1 MAARGLGKGLDLL
14 IPNAVGE
21 AKVKKETVTETTI
34 AEEKGP
40 ETIVKITMVEPNRK
54 QPRKYF
60 DEESLLELSES
71 IKNYGMI
78 QPIVVRRINDY
89 YELIAGERRFRA
101 AKIAGLKKLPA
112 IIKDFDKSTA
122 FEVALIE
129 NIQRKDLNPIEEAES
144 FYKLQTEFGFSQEE
158 IAEKVGKSRSAIANA
173 IRLLNLDSR
182 VLNFVRENKL
192 SGGHAKALLSI
203 SDGNM
208 QFELAE
214 RVIEEDFSVR
224 ETEKIVKSLQ
234 QKQNTEMIEQKPQN
248 TIQFD
253 TTTYRS
259 IENDLKGLF
268 ATKVKVSAQKNKG
281 KIEIEYY
288 SDDDLDRIL
297 TMFKGIEI

>member
-1 MAARGLGKGLDLL
+1 MASIKKGLGSKGKGLEALINTKMMSYNENDLEYEGIL
-14 IPNAVGE
+14 EIDINKIE
-21 AKVKKETVTETTI
+21 ANK
-34 AEEKGP
+34 
-40 ETIVKITMVEPNRK
+40 N

-60 DEESLLELSES
+60 DEGSLLELSES

-101 AKIAGLKKLPA
+101 AKIAALKKLPA

-158 IAEKVGKSRSAIANA
+158 IAEKVGKSRSAITNA

-203 SDGNM
+203 SDENM

-268 ATKVKVSAQKNKG
+268 ATKVKVKAQKNKG

>member
-1 MAARGLGKGLDLL
+1 MASIKKGLGSKGKGLEALINTKMMSYNANDLEDEGIL
-14 IPNAVGE
+14 EIDINKIE
-21 AKVKKETVTETTI
+21 ANK
-34 AEEKGP
+34 
-40 ETIVKITMVEPNRK
+40 N

-78 QPIVVRRINDY
+78 QPIVVRKVNDY

-144 FYKLQTEFGFSQEE
+144 FYKLQTEFAFSQEE

-173 IRLLNLDSR
+173 IRLLNLDKR
-182 VLNFVRENKL
+182 VINFVRENKL

-203 SDGNM
+203 TDGDM

-214 RVIEEDFSVR
+214 KIIEEDFSVR

-234 QKQNTEMIEQKPQN
+234 QKQNTQVMEQKQKN
-248 TIQFD
+248 AIQFD

-259 IENDLKGLF
+259 IENDLKCLF

>member
-1 MAARGLGKGLDLL
+1 MASIKKGLGSKGKGLEALINTKMMSYNESDLEYEGIL
-14 IPNAVGE
+14 EIDINKIE
-21 AKVKKETVTETTI
+21 ANK
-34 AEEKGP
+34 
-40 ETIVKITMVEPNRK
+40 N

>member
-1 MAARGLGKGLDLL
+1 MASIKKGLGSKGKGLEALINTKMMSYNESDLEYEGIL
-14 IPNAVGE
+14 EIDINKIE
-21 AKVKKETVTETTI
+21 ANK
-34 AEEKGP
+34 
-40 ETIVKITMVEPNRK
+40 N

-288 SDDDLDRIL
+288 SESELERIVEL
-297 TMFKGIEI
+297 IESVQQESL

>member
-1 MAARGLGKGLDLL
+1 MASIKKGLGSKGKGLEALINTKMMSYNESDLEYEGIL
-14 IPNAVGE
+14 EIDINKIE
-21 AKVKKETVTETTI
+21 ANK
-34 AEEKGP
+34 
-40 ETIVKITMVEPNRK
+40 N

-253 TTTYRS
+253 TTTYCS

>member
-1 MAARGLGKGLDLL
+1 MASIKKGLGSKGKGLEALINTKMMSYNENDLEYEGIL
-14 IPNAVGE
+14 EIDINKIE
-21 AKVKKETVTETTI
+21 ANK
-34 AEEKGP
+34 
-40 ETIVKITMVEPNRK
+40 N

-60 DEESLLELSES
+60 DEGSLLELSES

-158 IAEKVGKSRSAIANA
+158 IAEKVGKSRSAITNA

-203 SDGNM
+203 SDENM

-234 QKQNTEMIEQKPQN
+234 QKQNTEMIEQKLQN

>member
-1 MAARGLGKGLDLL
+1 MASIKKGLGSKGKGLEALINTKMMSYNGSDLEYEGIL
-14 IPNAVGE
+14 EIDINKIE
-21 AKVKKETVTETTI
+21 ANK
-34 AEEKGP
+34 
-40 ETIVKITMVEPNRK
+40 N

-78 QPIVVRRINDY
+78 QPIIVKKVNDY

-144 FYKLQTEFGFSQEE
+144 FYKLQTEFAFSQEE
-158 IAEKVGKSRSAIANA
+158 IAEKVGKSRSAIANI
-173 IRLLNLDSR
+173 IRLLNLDNR
-182 VLNFVRENKL
+182 VINFIRENKL
-192 SGGHAKALLSI
+192 SVGHAKALLSI
-203 SDGNM
+203 SDKDM

-224 ETEKIVKSLQ
+224 ETEKIIKSLQ
-234 QKQNTEMIEQKPQN
+234 QKQNKQTIEQKTQS

>member
-1 MAARGLGKGLDLL
+1 MASIKKGLGSKGKGLEALINTKMMSYNESDLEYEGIL
-14 IPNAVGE
+14 EIDINKIE
-21 AKVKKETVTETTI
+21 ANK
-34 AEEKGP
+34 
-40 ETIVKITMVEPNRK
+40 N

-234 QKQNTEMIEQKPQN
+234 QKQNTEIIEQKPQN

>member
-1 MAARGLGKGLDLL
+1 MASIKKGLGSKGKGLEALINTKMMSYNESDLEYEGIL
-14 IPNAVGE
+14 EIDINKIE
-21 AKVKKETVTETTI
+21 ANK
-34 AEEKGP
+34 
-40 ETIVKITMVEPNRK
+40 N

-234 QKQNTEMIEQKPQN
+234 QKQNTEI
-248 TIQFD
+248 
-253 TTTYRS
+253 
-259 IENDLKGLF
+259 
-268 ATKVKVSAQKNKG
+268 
-281 KIEIEYY
+281 
-288 SDDDLDRIL
+288 DR
-297 TMFKGIEI
+297 KSVV

>member
-1 MAARGLGKGLDLL
+1 MASIKKGLGSKGKGLEALINTKMMSYNESDLEYEGIL
-14 IPNAVGE
+14 EIDINKIE
-21 AKVKKETVTETTI
+21 ANK
-34 AEEKGP
+34 
-40 ETIVKITMVEPNRK
+40 N

-122 FEVALIE
+122 FEVAFIE

>member
-1 MAARGLGKGLDLL
+1 MASIKKGLGSKGKGLEALINTKMMSYNENDLEYEGIL
-14 IPNAVGE
+14 EIDINKIE
-21 AKVKKETVTETTI
+21 ANK
-34 AEEKGP
+34 
-40 ETIVKITMVEPNRK
+40 N

-60 DEESLLELSES
+60 DEGSLLELSES

-158 IAEKVGKSRSAIANA
+158 IAEKVGKSRSAITNA

-203 SDGNM
+203 SDENM

-234 QKQNTEMIEQKPQN
+234 QKQNTEIIEQKPQN

-268 ATKVKVSAQKNKG
+268 ATKVKVKAQKNKG

>member
-1 MAARGLGKGLDLL
+1 MASIKKGLGSKGKGLEALINTKLMSYNESDLEYEGIL
-14 IPNAVGE
+14 EIDINKIE
-21 AKVKKETVTETTI
+21 ANK
-34 AEEKGP
+34 
-40 ETIVKITMVEPNRK
+40 N

-297 TMFKGIEI
+297 TMFEGIEI

>member
-1 MAARGLGKGLDLL
+1 MASIKKGLGSKGKGLEALINTKMMSYNENDLEYEGIL
-14 IPNAVGE
+14 EIDINKIE
-21 AKVKKETVTETTI
+21 ANK
-34 AEEKGP
+34 
-40 ETIVKITMVEPNRK
+40 N

-60 DEESLLELSES
+60 DEGSLLELSES

-158 IAEKVGKSRSAIANA
+158 IAEKVGKSRSAITNA

-203 SDGNM
+203 SDENM

-234 QKQNTEMIEQKPQN
+234 QKQNTEMIEQKLQN

-268 ATKVKVSAQKNKG
+268 ATKVKVKAQKNKG

>member
-1 MAARGLGKGLDLL
+1 MMSYNESDLEYEGIL
-14 IPNAVGE
+14 EIDINKIE
-21 AKVKKETVTETTI
+21 ANK
-34 AEEKGP
+34 
-40 ETIVKITMVEPNRK
+40 N

>member
-1 MAARGLGKGLDLL
+1 MASIKKGLGSKGKGLEALINTKMMSYNGSDLEYGGIL
-14 IPNAVGE
+14 EIDINKIE
-21 AKVKKETVTETTI
+21 ANK
-34 AEEKGP
+34 
-40 ETIVKITMVEPNRK
+40 N

-78 QPIVVRRINDY
+78 QPIIVKKVNDY

-144 FYKLQTEFGFSQEE
+144 FYKLQTEFAFSQEE
-158 IAEKVGKSRSAIANA
+158 IAEKVGKSRSAIANI
-173 IRLLNLDSR
+173 IRLLNLDNR
-182 VLNFVRENKL
+182 VINFIRENKL
-192 SGGHAKALLSI
+192 SVGHAKALLSI
-203 SDGNM
+203 SDKDM

-224 ETEKIVKSLQ
+224 ETEKIIKSLQ
-234 QKQNTEMIEQKPQN
+234 QKQNKQTIEQKTQS

>member
-1 MAARGLGKGLDLL
+1 MASIKKGLGSKGKGLEALINTKLMSYNESDLEYEGIL
-14 IPNAVGE
+14 EIDINKIE
-21 AKVKKETVTETTI
+21 ANK
-34 AEEKGP
+34 
-40 ETIVKITMVEPNRK
+40 N

>member
-1 MAARGLGKGLDLL
+1 MASIKKGLGSKGKGLEALINTKMMSYNESDLEYEGIL
-14 IPNAVGE
+14 EIDINKIE
-21 AKVKKETVTETTI
+21 ANK
-34 AEEKGP
+34 
-40 ETIVKITMVEPNRK
+40 N

-259 IENDLKGLF
+259 IENDLKDLF

>member
-1 MAARGLGKGLDLL
+1 MASIKKGLGSKGKGLEALINTKMMSYNESDLEYEGIL
-14 IPNAVGE
+14 EIDINKIE
-21 AKVKKETVTETTI
+21 ANK
-34 AEEKGP
+34 
-40 ETIVKITMVEPNRK
+40 N

-144 FYKLQTEFGFSQEE
+144 FYKLQTEFEFSQEE

-259 IENDLKGLF
+259 IENDLKSLF